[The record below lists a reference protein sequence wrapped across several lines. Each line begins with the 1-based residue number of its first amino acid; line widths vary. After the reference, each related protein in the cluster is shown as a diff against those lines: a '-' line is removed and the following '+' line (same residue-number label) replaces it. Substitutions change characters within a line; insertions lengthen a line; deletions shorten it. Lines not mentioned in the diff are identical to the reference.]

1 MKANRKNA
9 FIIILIIGVIF
20 VAVGAYLFFVVT
32 KGKKCQIILNNWNG
46 LQNRYTVGSC
56 SVTDEDPYM
65 ELTYCQNF
73 FSTKEDLED
82 LFKDNEDYI
91 GTYTFYDE
99 MLVKEAKVF
108 YNDNNYY
115 VLRNNRDDEYIISS
129 SYSWYQMFGTIIY
142 VPTPFYF
149 SFEPECVDAYENEY
163 EPNLVMDVVFNKISF
178 SDMKEFYS
186 RMDEKYYHIDET
198 NQTITVD
205 GYDCEH
211 SQNVEDCMMFDYKNH
226 TISGIDEDGKMQI
239 FIQ

>member
-1 MKANRKNA
+1 MKAKREKA
-9 FIIILIIGVIF
+9 FIIIPIIGVIF
-20 VAVGAYLFFVVT
+20 VALVAYLFFVVI
-32 KGKKCQIILNNWNG
+32 KGKKCQIIVNNWNG

-56 SVTDEDPYM
+56 RVTDKGPYM
-65 ELTYCQNF
+65 ELIYCQNF

-115 VLRNNRDDEYIISS
+115 VLRNNKDDEYIISS
-129 SYSWYQMFGTIIY
+129 SYSLYQMFGTIIY

-149 SFEPECVDAYENEY
+149 SFEPECVD
-163 EPNLVMDVVFNKISF
+163 
-178 SDMKEFYS
+178 
-186 RMDEKYYHIDET
+186 EKYYHIDET

-205 GYDCEH
+205 GYDREH
-211 SQNVEDCMMFDYKNH
+211 SQDVEDCMMFDYKNH